1 MEAATLLEIT
11 PETLRQRAQ
20 ASRERADRLREEV
33 RRLSVEAIRLEREAD
48 ALEEAQ
54 RLRSMQAPAPS
65 ARAALAGE
73 IAAYLARCR
82 TPNTS
87 TEIGEH
93 FGVSS
98 GRARVSLELLT
109 EIGMVYRSG
118 LKRGTRYRIL
128 RDGEEPPDEARPFGE
143 RWHEHVRDVAIRLQ
157 TFTQAEI
164 VAEIPEVA
172 DVTVYRWLRK
182 LVDDG
187 ILTVERVGKA
197 HVYAYENG
205 KVPAPQPIRPRNG
218 DGRDETAR
226 RGGAQAIAGTGKRKY
241 SRSEVAEVVR
251 IAKAAGAEI
260 RPQKHGYAVVVDG
273 ATVTSVPR
281 TPSDHRSLKNAR
293 KAMDRGGIRA

>member
-1 MEAATLLEIT
+1 MEAAAVLEIT

-20 ASRERADRLREEV
+20 ASRERAELVREEV
-33 RRLSVEAIRLEREAD
+33 RRLLTEANRLEREAD
-48 ALEEAQ
+48 ALEGAQ
-54 RLRSMQAPAPS
+54 RLRSMQAPTPS

-82 TPNTS
+82 KPKTS
-87 TEIGEH
+87 TEIGDH

-98 GRARVSLELLT
+98 GRARQSLELLT

-128 RDGEEPPDEARPFGE
+128 RDGEEPPDEPRPFGE
-143 RWHEHVRDVAIRLQ
+143 RWHEHVRDVAIRLG

-164 VAEIPEVA
+164 AAEIPEVA
-172 DVTVYRWLRK
+172 NATVYRWLRK

-187 ILTVERVGKA
+187 ILNCERVGNAK
-197 HVYAYENG
+197 VYAYENG
-205 KVPAPQPIRPRNG
+205 KVPAPHPIRQRNG

-226 RGGAQAIAGTGKRKY
+226 RGGGNAIAGTGKTKY
-241 SRSEVAEVVR
+241 SRSEVAEIIG

-260 RPQKHGYAVVVDG
+260 REQKHGYAVVVEG
-273 ATVTSVPR
+273 ETVTSVPK

-293 KAMDRGGIRA
+293 KALDRGGIRA